1 MVILEEGQGLA
12 PDRILLRVAILGEDQ
27 APALVRTLLRMATL
41 EEDPIR
47 EIKEVEVITDIL
59 RADPPTKEIKEE
71 RVVIQGGVDQT
82 KEAAVV
88 RVATPGKDLDRALI
102 LKHNCQEATTA
113 THEMFPIIADQDI
126 NLCHRNGHL
135 KDNYD

>member
-1 MVILEEGQGLA
+1 MLA
-12 PDRILLRVAILGEDQ
+12 PDRILQRVAILGEDQ

-47 EIKEVEVITDIL
+47 EIKEVKLAIQGAVVL
-59 RADPPTKEIKEE
+59 TKEIKKE

-126 NLCHRNGHL
+126 NLICHRNGHL

>member
-59 RADPPTKEIKEE
+59 RADPKEIKEE

-88 RVATPGKDLDRALI
+88 RVVTPGKDLDRALI

-126 NLCHRNGHL
+126 NLICHRNGHL